1 MKTRVLLVA
10 TALIAVGLAKAT
22 AQTNDESR
30 VAKLEETVRV
40 LEQRVLALE
49 DQLRAVAAPTEI
61 APTKAN
67 WRKLR
72 NRMSS
77 SYSVVLRRLITMGT
91 LLFGITVT
99 RPEGKCNLISRTL
112 LKVGMSREAP
122 RRCLTRRCSVRRLS
136 LRRLQVGRAA
146 STGCSQQA
154 ARRLRAAA
162 DRER

>member
-72 NRMSS
+72 NRMSEGD
-77 SYSVVLRRLITMGT
+77 VEQ
-91 LLFGITVT
+91 LLGSPTKVDNYGNFIIWHYGYPPGGEVQFNKSHTV
-99 RPEGKCNLISRTL
+99 EGWH
-112 LKVGMSREAP
+112 EP
-122 RRCLTRRCSVRRLS
+122 
-136 LRRLQVGRAA
+136 
-146 STGCSQQA
+146 
-154 ARRLRAAA
+154 
-162 DRER
+162 